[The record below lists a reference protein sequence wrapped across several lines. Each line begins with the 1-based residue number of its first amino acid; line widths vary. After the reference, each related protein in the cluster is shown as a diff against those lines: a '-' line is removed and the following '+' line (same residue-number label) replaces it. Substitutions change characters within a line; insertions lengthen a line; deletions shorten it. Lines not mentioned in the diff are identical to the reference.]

1 MFAKLVTR
9 MQREPDRWAVVDF
22 LEAQAKPEGWVGPIA
37 AALDGLDMPGGKPAS
52 PEAIAATC
60 RDFMTK
66 ADHERTPHFFRIC
79 VAKFMAAAKPSG
91 SSAADK
97 MARTDAAIAE
107 LRSEGA
113 A

>member
-1 MFAKLVTR
+1 MFAKLVNR
-9 MQREPDRWAVVDF
+9 MSREPDRWAVVDF
-22 LEAQAKPEGWVGPIA
+22 LEAQAKPEGWLGPIA
-37 AALDGLDMPGGKPAS
+37 AALGGLDMPGGKAAS

-79 VAKFMAAAKPSG
+79 VAKFMAAGRPSG
-91 SSAADK
+91 SSVSDK
-97 MARTDAAIAE
+97 LARTDAAIAE